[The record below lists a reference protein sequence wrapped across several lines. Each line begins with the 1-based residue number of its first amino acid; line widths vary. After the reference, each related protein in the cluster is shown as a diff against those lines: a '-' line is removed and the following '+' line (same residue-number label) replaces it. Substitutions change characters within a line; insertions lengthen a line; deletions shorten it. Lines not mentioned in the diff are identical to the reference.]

1 MEGSCFGMVPRAVL
15 TDQSLGHAAVRLYGV
30 LASYANQRFEC
41 WPSQDTLRT
50 DLGLSDV
57 RGVRTLIGQLEA
69 AGYLVR
75 RARFGAN
82 GVQVGCLYRLCIS
95 VGTQQ
100 TVPGTIESAY
110 PDSHDAGQADRQS
123 PPEQTISEHTIK
135 RQNPSPP
142 VSGPPAPNVH
152 HLFSDLPAQAGRLSG
167 KSDCDFDRFWSLYPR
182 KVGKGQARTAWG
194 TAIRRK
200 ATPEDILSGLRRA
213 NQRWADDGTDGQ
225 FIPHPAT
232 WLNGERWADDPL
244 PLPPPRRAVADYR
257 ERYPDIPG

>member
-41 WPSQDTLRT
+41 WPSQDTLRA

-57 RGVRTLIGQLEA
+57 RGVRTLIGHLEA

-75 RARFGAN
+75 RPRFGAN
-82 GVQVGCLYRLCIS
+82 GIQVGCLYRLCIS
-95 VGTQQ
+95 VGNQQ
-100 TVPGTIESAY
+100 TVPGLPESAY
-110 PDSHDAGQADRQS
+110 PDSHAPGDPDSQS
-123 PPEQTISEHTIK
+123 PPEQTTSEHTIK
-135 RQNPSPP
+135 KQNPSPQMDLR
-142 VSGPPAPNVH
+142 SPNVLQ
-152 HLFSDLPAQAGRLSG
+152 LFPEPAAKQNRSSG
-167 KSDCDFDRFWSLYPR
+167 KPDGEFDRFWSLYPR

-200 ATPEDILSGLRRA
+200 ASVADILQGLRRA
-213 NQRWADDGTDGQ
+213 NQRWADDGTEGQ

>member
-41 WPSQDTLRT
+41 WPSQDTLRS

-95 VGTQQ
+95 VGIQQ
-100 TVPGTIESAY
+100 TVPGTTESAY
-110 PDSHDAGQADRQS
+110 PDSDDAGEADHQS
-123 PPEQTISEHTIK
+123 PPEQTISKHTIK
-135 RQNPSPP
+135 KQNPSPQMDLHP
-142 VSGPPAPNVH
+142 PNVRQLFPDPPAA
-152 HLFSDLPAQAGRLSG
+152 PARSSG
-167 KSDCDFDRFWSLYPR
+167 KLDGEFDRFYAAYPR
-182 KVGKGQARTAWG
+182 KVGKGQAQKAY
-194 TAIRRK
+194 AQAVRRK
-200 ATPEDILSGLRRA
+200 ASAAEIMAGLDRAKRR
-213 NQRWADDGTDGQ
+213 WVDDGTEGQ

-232 WLNGERWADDPL
+232 WLNGERWADDPMPMPTL
-244 PLPPPRRAVADYR
+244 RRAVADYR